1 MTFLHRVARRLGNDR
16 FLKLLRFYPPY
27 FGAGVRIVHV
37 ENDLSVLEVEMRL
50 SGWNRNFVGTQFGGS
65 LYSMCDPF
73 FMLMLMMQLGEG
85 YVVWDKSASIDFL
98 RPGRGRVKARFE
110 LPRERVEQ
118 LRAETDAEGKINPGF
133 EVTVVDEKG
142 EAVARVRKVLSVR
155 KAGQARTDPAPTVS
169 TTRPSRAS
177 PPGR

>member
-1 MTFLHRVARRLGNDR
+1 MGLMQLIARRVGNDW

-27 FGAGVRIVHV
+27 FGAGVVITRVAA
-37 ENDLSVLEVEMRL
+37 DLSELEVEMNL
-50 SGWNRNFVGTQFGGS
+50 SAWNRNFVGTQFGGS

-73 FMLMLMMQLGEG
+73 FMLMLMMQLGPG

-110 LPRERVEQ
+110 MPRARVDQ
-118 LRAETDAEGKINPGF
+118 LRAETDAQGKINPSF

-142 EAVARVRKVLSVR
+142 EPVARVRKVLSVR
-155 KAGQARTDPAPTVS
+155 KKDA
-169 TTRPSRAS
+169 TRAAA
-177 PPGR
+177 